1 MDAILISVLED
12 YFGESV
18 KEVNSV
24 EAKINGHWYQV
35 IDSEDSRC
43 EDEEFTFI
51 KEEGIEHWYND
62 KLYYI
67 VAQ

>member
-43 EDEEFTFI
+43 GD
-51 KEEGIEHWYND
+51 
-62 KLYYI
+62 
-67 VAQ
+67 

>member
-1 MDAILISVLED
+1 MDATLISVLED

-18 KEVNSV
+18 EKVDAL

-35 IDSEDSRC
+35 IDSKDSRC
-43 EDEEFTFI
+43 EDEEFPFI
-51 KEEGIEHWYND
+51 KEEGIKHWYND
-62 KLYYI
+62 QLYYI